1 MTAPYGII
9 SDSHN
14 HSWSMFSRILPNG
27 LNSRL
32 QDILTAELEAGKAVL
47 AAGGKRL
54 YHCGDLFHVRG
65 SVSPKVLNPTKDL
78 CEVLTGMGLEL
89 RILTGNHDLESRDSE
104 ALSNAC
110 EALSPIEGV
119 KIISHMTIFHDDNV
133 VMVPWYDSLDD
144 VRKYIAAAIDEIE
157 DLGDTASNY
166 TLMIHAPMNGVLFGI
181 PDHGFYYKELEKYGF
196 KRVFSGHYHSHKK
209 MGESEVYSVGALT
222 HQTWNDIGT
231 RAGHLIVTDTDV
243 VHTKSSAPEFRE
255 YDIAWDD
262 DTAAENCKGAFIRVR
277 LGEADEDEIAMI
289 RDHITG
295 LGALGCLVQ
304 AVPVPKGTATAR
316 TASAAA
322 KAPTLGESVSEWI
335 KNNAAA
341 STATEVEKLC
351 GEILTEVRS
360 VTL

>member
-1 MTAPYGII
+1 MSIPFGII
-9 SDSHN
+9 SDCHN
-14 HSWSMFSRILPNG
+14 HSWSQFSHIYSTG
-27 LNSRL
+27 INSRL
-32 QDILTAELEAGKAVL
+32 QDILDAELEAGRAVL

-54 YHCGDLFHVRG
+54 YIAGDLFHVRG

-78 CEVLTGMGLEL
+78 FEKLTGLGLEI

-104 ALSNAC
+104 SLSNAC

-119 KIISHMTIFHDDNV
+119 KVISHMTIFHDDNV

-144 VRKYIAAAIDEIE
+144 VRSYIKAAIEEIE
-157 DLGDTASNY
+157 DLGDTASSY
-166 TLMIHAPMNGVLFGI
+166 TLMIHAPMNGVLTGI
-181 PDHGFYYKELEKYGF
+181 PDHGFYYKELEGFGF
-196 KRVFSGHYHSHKK
+196 KRVFSGHYHNHRK
-209 MGESEVYSVGALT
+209 MGESEVYSCGALT

-231 RAGHLIVTDTDV
+231 RAGHMIVTDTDV
-243 VHTKSSAPEFRE
+243 IHTKSKAPEFRE

-262 DTAAENCKGAFIRVR
+262 DTAAEQCKGNFIRVR
-277 LGEADEDEIAMI
+277 LGEADEDEITMI

-304 AVPVPKGTATAR
+304 AVAVPKGTATAR

-341 STATEVEKLC
+341 STSAEVDKLC

-360 VTL
+360 VTV